1 MDRRR
6 QQRLSLDLLRGF
18 RAAAKHLSFTR
29 AARELFV
36 TQPAI
41 SREVKK
47 LEEQLGQPLFRRV
60 NRSLQ
65 LTAAGWELYRAV
77 EQAMAIIDSAT
88 ERIGNPAQRL
98 SLTTTSALA
107 SLWLVPKLP
116 GFTRLHAGVD
126 VRIVASNDMLDID
139 REHLDL
145 ALRYFPPWIEPT
157 GEPLFDYFQFPVCT
171 PAYAASQREPMQTID
186 DLRKHMILDLDT
198 ILYGRPWSDWET
210 WLNMKRI
217 RRFSPR
223 GTLRLSHYDQVIQ
236 AAKEGAGVA
245 IGKWPHVMRQIRDG
259 SLCAPLGES
268 SMVKVGG
275 FYVQAQPEVAD
286 RDIVK
291 AFVGWLRDE
300 VRRDGGAT
308 LQASARATLSRQSAR
323 SVAQRGRRAQA
334 N

>member
-29 AARELFV
+29 AAHELFV

-41 SREVKK
+41 SHEVRK

-65 LTAAGWELYRAV
+65 LTAAGWELYRAT

-88 ERIGNPAQRL
+88 ERIANPAQRL

-116 GFTRLHAGVD
+116 RFTSLHAGVD
-126 VRIVASNDMLDID
+126 VRIAASNDMLDID

-145 ALRYFPPWIEPT
+145 ALRYFPPWIDAA
-157 GEPLFDYFQFPVCT
+157 GERLFDYFQFPVCA
-171 PAYAASQREPMQTID
+171 PAYAESRRESIRTLD
-186 DLRKHMILDLDT
+186 DLRKHVILDLDT
-198 ILYGRPWSDWET
+198 ILYGRPWSDWQT
-210 WLNMKRI
+210 WLNAQRI
-217 RRFSPR
+217 RGFSPA
-223 GTLRLSHYDQVIQ
+223 GTVRLSHYDQVIQ
-236 AAKEGAGVA
+236 AAKEGAGIA
-245 IGKWPHVMRQIRDG
+245 IGKWPHVMREIRDG
-259 SLCAPLGES
+259 SLCAPLGKS
-268 SMVKVGG
+268 SMVKVGS
-275 FYVQAQPEVAD
+275 FHIQVHPEVAA
-286 RDIVK
+286 RAVVG
-291 AFVGWLRDE
+291 AFLGWLRDE
-300 VRRDGGAT
+300 VRRDGKAT
-308 LQASARATLSRQSAR
+308 LAPARSIVSPRRPR

-334 N
+334 